1 MCSPFV
7 LHVWTHAE
15 VSIPTWEMLYSDPS
29 ELRERLELLRIEH
42 ELACA
47 IGLDEDPEYMADLER
62 QLATWEAA
70 WIGARVTE
78 IAVTRAERRGRP
90 QG

>member
-1 MCSPFV
+1 
-7 LHVWTHAE
+7 LDGRT
-15 VSIPTWEMLYSDPS
+15 S
-29 ELRERLELLRIEH
+29 EHPGRNALLQRLELLRIEH

-47 IGLDEDPEYMADLER
+47 IGLDEDPEYMADLKR

-70 WIGARVTE
+70 WVGARVTE
-78 IAVTRAERRGRP
+78 IAVKRSERRGCP

>member
-1 MCSPFV
+1 MQ
-7 LHVWTHAE
+7 
-15 VSIPTWEMLYSDPS
+15 YSDSS

-42 ELACA
+42 KLACA
-47 IGLDEDPEYMADLER
+47 IGLDEDPEYMADLKR

-70 WIGARVTE
+70 WVGARVAE
-78 IAVTRAERRGRP
+78 IAVRQAAERGRR

>member
-1 MCSPFV
+1 MSPFV
-7 LHVWTHAE
+7 FHVWMHRRA
-15 VSIPTWEMLYSDPS
+15 SIPNEMHYSNPS
-29 ELRERLELLRIEH
+29 DLRERLELLRIEH

>member
-1 MCSPFV
+1 
-7 LHVWTHAE
+7 
-15 VSIPTWEMLYSDPS
+15 MLYSDPS

-47 IGLDEDPEYMADLER
+47 IGLDEDPEYMDDLKR

-78 IAVTRAERRGRP
+78 IAVTRAEGRGGA

>member
-1 MCSPFV
+1 
-7 LHVWTHAE
+7 
-15 VSIPTWEMLYSDPS
+15 MLYSDPS

-47 IGLDEDPEYMADLER
+47 IGLDDDAEYMADLKR

-78 IAVTRAERRGRP
+78 IAVRRAQERGRP
-90 QG
+90 AG

>member
-1 MCSPFV
+1 MARVQPIEIDGPADHRRV
-7 LHVWTHAE
+7 QRDRV
-15 VSIPTWEMLYSDPS
+15 D

-47 IGLDEDPEYMADLER
+47 IGLDEDPEYMADLR
-62 QLATWEAA
+62 HQLATWEAA

-78 IAVTRAERRGRP
+78 IAVTRAGRRGRP

>member
-1 MCSPFV
+1 
-7 LHVWTHAE
+7 
-15 VSIPTWEMLYSDPS
+15 MLYSNPS

-47 IGLDEDPEYMADLER
+47 IGLDEDPEYMDDLKR

-78 IAVTRAERRGRP
+78 IAVTRAEGRGGA